1 MSHCTQGCWIL
12 RLPLILPGSHYGS
25 GGDWSGVLTSSL
37 SPVTSKQTPNS
48 YPSHFR
54 NCSQMDLTSWSPAT
68 IKPSFPWTVAILRI
82 LHLRVFPL
90 QSTLHSSFLLKTHTR
105 PLPDLCSSGGPQ
117 SLEEQSRSLQSSS
130 LISALSDLNH
140 PLPCLLPPWHGLP
153 SLYT

>member
-1 MSHCTQGCWIL
+1 MGQREAGLESW
-12 RLPLILPGSHYGS
+12 LPLSHLSHLSRHPTPIHPTLEIALKWTLLPE
-25 GGDWSGVLTSSL
+25 
-37 SPVTSKQTPNS
+37 
-48 YPSHFR
+48 
-54 NCSQMDLTSWSPAT
+54 SPAT
-68 IKPSFPWTVAILRI
+68 TKPSFPWTVAILHI

-105 PLPDLCSSGGPQ
+105 PLPDLCSSGSPQ

-130 LISALSDLNH
+130 LISALSDLNY